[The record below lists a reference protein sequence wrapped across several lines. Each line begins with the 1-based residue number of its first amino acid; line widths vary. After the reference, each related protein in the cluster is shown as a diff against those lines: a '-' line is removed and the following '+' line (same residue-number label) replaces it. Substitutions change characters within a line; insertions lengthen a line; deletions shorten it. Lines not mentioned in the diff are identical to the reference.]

1 VFPMPSSLETLIAF
15 AIVFLLGVLWTQRSR
30 LWRGG
35 CDPYQRCT
43 PVTP

>member
-1 VFPMPSSLETLIAF
+1 MPSSLETLIAF

-30 LWRGG
+30 LRRG
-35 CDPYQRCT
+35 CCERYSRCT